1 MMSRTSTQIIG
12 VDHFTRFTKPSYVAL
27 AAFMSFAEAMFHPQ
41 KLRARQALPDCSS
54 VHTLQAQDC
63 NSLFA
68 LNRLFTLFVYSL
80 APVRSVGGV
89 NRANHAGA

>member
-1 MMSRTSTQIIG
+1 MNFFTVSGVAETRLSPAARSRRTAILIVAATRFYWITRMMSRTSTQIIG

-54 VHTLQAQDC
+54 VHTL
-63 NSLFA
+63 
-68 LNRLFTLFVYSL
+68 
-80 APVRSVGGV
+80 
-89 NRANHAGA
+89 